1 MQRKIHELSSN
12 NTLAAS
18 LAAERALNRELT
30 DLNLELRK
38 SVTELDTKLLEVVN
52 VHPTMRKE
60 LVRDVLFGREDA
72 VSVARREAKS
82 LRDELQELY
91 DLGISLPEGPR
102 KNVMDRAPVPSA
114 YMRPKDPNAEL
125 VPESIERMQ
134 KNKRDTGPLQDGKEA
149 TRPLALKAQPLAETA
164 TGLASKKQ
172 FLPHRGDLS
181 KDNPARPLVKKGLNQ
196 ELAPVQGR
204 FLDDDNRNLTN
215 GLSRKD
221 ATIIIAKE
229 VRRLSEALR
238 NTTFSRN
245 TMQKRLTH
253 DATKHMSQTLALQ
266 ALQKR
271 ITDRERSMSCLR
283 KLLRDKVGDKGMVD
297 LTIALEDSGVG
308 NSAIM
313 MEPSS
318 LDDPTIEYSN
328 VEPLEPFRFG
338 APGNPDKP
346 DDLAGHIKPVDVTR
360 QRESYQ
366 DAIDDALDVV
376 DPDKAKAKEV
386 ADKRVLEEAG
396 RQADIAFPVP
406 QG

>member
-1 MQRKIHELSSN
+1 
-12 NTLAAS
+12 
-18 LAAERALNRELT
+18 
-30 DLNLELRK
+30 
-38 SVTELDTKLLEVVN
+38 
-52 VHPTMRKE
+52 
-60 LVRDVLFGREDA
+60 
-72 VSVARREAKS
+72 
-82 LRDELQELY
+82 
-91 DLGISLPEGPR
+91 
-102 KNVMDRAPVPSA
+102 
-114 YMRPKDPNAEL
+114 
-125 VPESIERMQ
+125 
-134 KNKRDTGPLQDGKEA
+134 
-149 TRPLALKAQPLAETA
+149 
-164 TGLASKKQ
+164 
-172 FLPHRGDLS
+172 
-181 KDNPARPLVKKGLNQ
+181 
-196 ELAPVQGR
+196 
-204 FLDDDNRNLTN
+204 
-215 GLSRKD
+215 
-221 ATIIIAKE
+221 
-229 VRRLSEALR
+229 
-238 NTTFSRN
+238 
-245 TMQKRLTH
+245 MQKRLTH